1 MTCKIETV
9 QSQFCEIRGDP
20 ADGDL
25 CGHSPEDFAEAQ
37 LMLEPRGL
45 AWCKKYTTTK
55 AAIYRAAGAIF
66 SDFEQRI
73 CDLFRES
80 LACDSVELLGE
91 WEIEYGLPKPCYI
104 GAYPT
109 DVKSRQLLICAFRKA
124 GGVKTL
130 AEILDIISDAIECP
144 SFNITRNDDGSYC
157 LRGIF
162 APSYPDII
170 HNVVGGH
177 GVITDDGYGSSA
189 GQPLVLIDPDYI
201 EPETCSILWHSTV
214 GGHTGGVG
222 KPLTQGDAAK
232 IAIIYCLME
241 QYWPAHVGWTFCED

>member
-80 LACDSVELLGE
+80 LACDWLNYWASGRLS
-91 WEIEYGLPKPCYI
+91 
-104 GAYPT
+104 T
-109 DVKSRQLLICAFRKA
+109 DSQSPAISAHTRLI
-124 GGVKTL
+124 
-130 AEILDIISDAIECP
+130 
-144 SFNITRNDDGSYC
+144 
-157 LRGIF
+157 
-162 APSYPDII
+162 
-170 HNVVGGH
+170 
-177 GVITDDGYGSSA
+177 
-189 GQPLVLIDPDYI
+189 
-201 EPETCSILWHSTV
+201 
-214 GGHTGGVG
+214 
-222 KPLTQGDAAK
+222 
-232 IAIIYCLME
+232 
-241 QYWPAHVGWTFCED
+241 